1 MVFPGVQ
8 SLDVTG
14 PFEVF
19 SRGRAGRRSIGV
31 IAASLRRGGG
41 RPQARTGDDQ
51 QRAVPAGLR
60 LCRVRGRTID
70 TLVLA
75 GGEGVDGACRRHRSW
90 WRSSSAAAARA
101 RRVATVCSGALL
113 AAEAGLLD
121 GRRATTHWARA
132 DELARR
138 FPAVEVDADPIYLR
152 DGRVWTSAGVTAG
165 IDLALALV
173 EEDLGTEVAQIVA
186 RWLVMFLH
194 RPGGQTQFATP
205 VWTPAGRPV
214 PGPRRAVTGS
224 RRRPATTTG
233 WPPWPGAAAMSERH
247 FTRVFTAEVGET
259 PSRYVERVRTEA
271 ARRDLRVHRRHPRRH
286 RRPVRIRHRRDP
298 AADLPPPAPHQSRRL
313 PAPVRRST
321 VPRSRQPPR
330 SLT

>member
-1 MVFPGVQ
+1 MTARNIAIVVFPGVQ

-19 SRGRAGRRSIGV
+19 SGAGRAALHRGDPPPYDVSVVARAPGPVTTSSGLCLQ
-31 IAASLRRGGG
+31 AAALPG
-41 RPQARTGDDQ
+41 PRT
-51 QRAVPAGLR
+51 A
-60 LCRVRGRTID
+60 ID

-75 GGEGVDGACRRHRSW
+75 GGDGVDGACREAELVAFVR
-90 WRSSSAAAARA
+90 AAAERA

-132 DELARR
+132 EELARR

-152 DGRVWTSAGVTAG
+152 DGPVWTSAGVTAG

-173 EEDLGTEVAQIVA
+173 EEDLGTEVAQAVA

-205 VWTPAGRPV
+205 VWT
-214 PGPRRAVTGS
+214 RRAERSPVRAAQSLVETTPGDDH
-224 RRRPATTTG
+224 RVATL
-233 WPPWPGAAAMSERH
+233 ARSAAMSERH

-271 ARRDLRVHRRHPRRH
+271 ARRDLETTHDTLDVIAVRCGFGTAETLRRTFHRRLRTSPDAYRRRFARPRPTTH
-286 RRPVRIRHRRDP
+286 RG
-298 AADLPPPAPHQSRRL
+298 A
-313 PAPVRRST
+313 
-321 VPRSRQPPR
+321 
-330 SLT
+330 